1 MDLGEFKKQYVKNEL
16 QITEDYGRILSMIDF
31 GNVNYWFEQ
40 DRQDAENRAIA
51 EDEKLK
57 ISLQGLKDFS
67 DLFSQDVR
75 FYYGSDNNK
84 EGSVKFIAYVKRV
97 FGRNRVFSK
106 QIQYIRHHLKNDEVV
121 LNTRITFK
129 DGEGTFVKIPKCN
142 FDVEMSVDSIRLM
155 DSYDT
160 LVMYSSDADFVALFR
175 HLRNSNKKVILIKG
189 GNITTDLRNN
199 TELVVNAQNIKRY
212 ITLIEKQ
219 KPGV

>member
-1 MDLGEFKKQYVKNEL
+1 MDLGEFKKQYIKNEL

-40 DRQDAENRAIA
+40 DRQDAANKALG
-51 EDEKLK
+51 DDQKLK
-57 ISLQGLKDFS
+57 ISLEGLKDFS

-75 FYYGSDNNK
+75 LYYGSDNNNN
-84 EGSVKFIAYVKRV
+84 GSVRFISAVKHI

-121 LNTRITFK
+121 SNTRTTFQ
-129 DGEGTFVKIPKCN
+129 DGEGIFVKIPKCN
-142 FDVEMSVDSIRLM
+142 FDVEMSVDAIRLM

-160 LVMYSSDADFVALFR
+160 LVMFSSDADFVALFR
-175 HLRNSNKKVILIKG
+175 YLRNTGKKVILIKG
-189 GNITTDLRNN
+189 GNIISDLRNN

-212 ITLIEKQ
+212 ITQVEKQ